1 MIPEWIEKLPAKIRA
16 AKTLVLQRGESN
28 WLHRMSKADA
38 EALAI
43 TLERGLFDVKNS
55 QASEGP
61 LEPREA
67 GLTVRK

>member
-1 MIPEWIEKLPAKIRA
+1 MTPEWIKKLPEKIRS
-16 AKTLVLQRGESN
+16 AKTLVLQRGSSN
-28 WLHRMSKADA
+28 WLHQMSKVDA
-38 EALAI
+38 ETLAT
-43 TLERGLFDVKNS
+43 TLERGLSSAQNS